1 LVAQLIVKIRAG
13 RLLWLFLAT
22 ALAGCASVAAP
33 SPELSPNASADACC
47 NNVETA
53 PSWFVR
59 ALDPAAPLVGSI
71 VAHVT
76 WRKGYLHGETEVM
89 ETLLDELRPLDIVL
103 VTNKGRMSNI
113 SLPGYFVHAAVY
125 LGDEREL
132 RRAGVWD
139 DRAVEPYHSDVR
151 AGKRFIEADSRGVH
165 LSPPRVT
172 LNVDRVVVVRPRG
185 LSANGGA
192 KRCPISL
199 RRWVAVSISV
209 SMRKRL
215 NASFA
220 LNWSSVSFRKS
231 ICRCAR
237 HTGARCSSRTIW
249 PMRRRTDIHRLPL
262 SSISVAT
269 GMAGNRRRARI
280 CAAISPTIGP
290 IETRTANPP
299 SR

>member
-33 SPELSPNASADACC
+33 SPELSPNASADTCC

-185 LSANGGA
+185 LSAKRRREALSDFFASVGSRFDFRFDAETPECFFCIELVQRIVPEIDLPLREAYGRKVLVTDDLAHAAANGYPSASFVVYIRGDRDGWEQA
-192 KRCPISL
+192 TREDL
-199 RRWVAVSISV
+199 RRDLA
-209 SMRKRL
+209 
-215 NASFA
+215 N
-220 LNWSSVSFRKS
+220 NWT
-231 ICRCAR
+231 
-237 HTGARCSSRTIW
+237 H
-249 PMRRRTDIHRLPL
+249 
-262 SSISVAT
+262 
-269 GMAGNRRRARI
+269 
-280 CAAISPTIGP
+280 
-290 IETRTANPP
+290 
-299 SR
+299 